1 MLSNVILLKHIHG
14 IFTGEAMQFIFS
26 AGHQV
31 RKVSRELRFTDV
43 VFTDSG
49 YDVTGLDVDS
59 ALSQVYW
66 SMGNNYVVYVKLL

>member
-1 MLSNVILLKHIHG
+1 L

-26 AGHQV
+26 AGHQI

-43 VFTDSG
+43 VYPDAEF
-49 YDVTGLDVDS
+49 DVTGLDVDS

-66 SMGNNYVVYVKLL
+66 SIGNNYLVCV